1 MTDYRQPQ
9 WAKVA
14 EIPAHAPLPGIEMRA
29 IGGEKVMLSFVDIAA
44 GAHVPM
50 HSHPHEQSGT
60 VLEGSVL
67 MVIGDETR
75 EIGPGDTYVVPPH
88 VPHGT
93 VPTDRA
99 ARVLDA
105 FAPPREEYL
114 RRQQARGH

>member
-1 MTDYRQPQ
+1 MTIENAGKTDDIQ

-14 EIPAHAPLPGIEMRA
+14 DLVPHTPMPGVEMRA

-75 EIGPGDTYVVPPH
+75 RIGPGDTYVVPPH

-93 VPTDRA
+93 VPTDA
-99 ARVLDA
+99 PCRVLDA
-105 FAPPREEYL
+105 FAPPRAEYL
-114 RRQQARGH
+114 RR